1 MATTTF
7 SGPVVS
13 TNGFTGDITG
23 AVTGAV
29 TGAGTLNTVTADATL
44 TSADAGLTQVL
55 NTTDGATVTLPAA
68 TGTGNIYRFFVGTT
82 VTASD
87 TYVIQVANA
96 TDVMAGVAIVANDS
110 DASASIFETAA
121 DSDTIT
127 LDGSTTGGILGQI
140 ITIQDMASGV
150 FSVVS
155 TGAAT
160 GSEAT
165 PFSAAVS

>member
-1 MATTTF
+1 MASTTF
-7 SGPVVS
+7 SGPVTS
-13 TNGFTGDITG
+13 TGGFVGDITG

-29 TGAGTLNTVTADATL
+29 TGAGTLNTVAVSGTL
-44 TSADAGLTQVL
+44 NSTDAGFTQVL
-55 NTTDGATVTLPAA
+55 GVATGATVTLPAA

-82 VTASD
+82 VTSND
-87 TYVIQVANA
+87 YIIQVANA
-96 TDVMAGVAIVANDS
+96 TDVMAGVAIVANDT

-160 GSEAT
+160 GTEAT

>member
-1 MATTTF
+1 MASTTF
-7 SGPVVS
+7 SGPVTS
-13 TNGFTGDITG
+13 TGGFVGDITG

-29 TGAGTLNTVTADATL
+29 TGAGTLNTVATSGTL
-44 TSADAGLTQVL
+44 NSADAGFTQVL
-55 NTTDGATVTLPAA
+55 GVATGATVTLPAA

-82 VTASD
+82 VTSND
-87 TYVIQVANA
+87 YIIQVANA
-96 TDVMAGVAIVANDS
+96 TDVMAGVAIVANDT

-160 GSEAT
+160 GTEAT